1 MKKLYLLVLLF
12 FASQMAEAQLQKF
25 QYLSP
30 KPNSI
35 LNSRETNIIIRHGK
49 EIDLST
55 INKSLLT
62 VTGSLSGKHDG
73 KLILSDDDKTIV
85 FNPSTP
91 YLPDE
96 NISVHLFNGIKTKN
110 GEDIGSVEFSF
121 KVSPLK
127 EVIDVSA
134 ILYPE
139 ADFNSESVLQKDVS
153 VQADSLPADFPV
165 VTVDSVNNPYEG
177 KIFIANKPA
186 GGGHPYGY
194 YVMIVDSD
202 GTVLKYKKFSVA
214 ESNFKVLPNGLLAV
228 SDAARH
234 FVMDT
239 SLAILDT
246 FRCGNGYRTDVHD
259 FQLLPNGHAIVF
271 GTDPQPVDMSLIVPG
286 GRPDATLTGNVIQ
299 ELDADRNVIFQWRT
313 WDYIPIT
320 SSYYD
325 DLTAKNIDYAHVNSH
340 EVDVDGNLIV
350 TMRYMSNV
358 VKIDRKTG
366 DVLWILGGKDNQ
378 FTFLDEHESNAPE
391 YFSLPHNATILP
403 NGNLTLFDNGDHHTP
418 PYSRGVEYEIDQE
431 NKTVRLVWEFR
442 HNPDIYA
449 SSGGNVQRL
458 PNGNTIICWGRGG
471 ASNSMPIFTEVHPD
485 NSIAFELLYPNGMF
499 SYRAYKFL
507 MGDQVPSPEVT
518 AYDVLEGNTY
528 EFNNAGDTT
537 GISITFSDLVA
548 DMYANAIVSKYNYSP
563 MDPIFI
569 EDAPLMAPT
578 YFTIHGELITSYT
591 GEVHVDLDYY
601 PQISKPENTI
611 VYVRPLFGEVFIA
624 RPTSYDSLNNE
635 LIFTTTDFGE
645 FAFGVP
651 QEITVNSPFPLLPKN
666 DGIVNGESSVRLL
679 WGTKGIV
686 KTYNLQVASD
696 TAFTNLVVDD
706 QGLTSPSF
714 TLNSVTNDAEYFWRV
729 STANSAGT
737 SGWSETFKFLTASPF
752 INITYPNGGES
763 VYPDSTYI
771 IRWESNVNDTLNIML
786 VKTNGEIIYLIADT
800 ITAPTNALR
809 WQVSVDLQA
818 DTSYK
823 ISIISLSHTGLSDSS
838 DNAFSVIGPTGVPGS
853 ENIIKEYSLSQNYP
867 NPFNPST
874 RIDYYIPKSSFV
886 SLKIYDFLGNEIK
899 TLVSE
904 ERTAGRYSAFWDGT
918 NSRNEKVVSSVY
930 FYSLEAN
937 GVRVTRKMV
946 LLK

>member
-1 MKKLYLLVLLF
+1 MKILSLVFVLF
-12 FASQMAEAQLQKF
+12 ISQITSAQVSDF

-35 LNSRETNIIIRHGK
+35 LNSKETNIIIRQGE

-55 INKSLLT
+55 ISKSLIS
-62 VTGSLSGKHDG
+62 VTGSQSGKHDG
-73 KLILSDDDKTIV
+73 RLILSDDNKTIV
-85 FNPSTP
+85 FNPSTYYTP
-91 YLPDE
+91 NE
-96 NISVHLFNGIKTKN
+96 NVNVRLNSGIKTVN
-110 GEDIGSVEFSF
+110 GKDIGFVEFSF

-127 EVIDVSA
+127 EPIDVTALIFPEESSGNESA
-134 ILYPE
+134 LYK
-139 ADFNSESVLQKDVS
+139 NLS
-153 VQADSLPADFPV
+153 VQADTLPADFPV

-194 YVMIVDSD
+194 YVMIVDTG
-202 GTVLKYKKFSVA
+202 GTVLKHKKFNVA
-214 ESNFKVLPNGLLAV
+214 ESNFKILPNGLLAV

-286 GRPDATLTGNVIQ
+286 GRPDAVLTGNVIQ

-378 FTFLDEHESNAPE
+378 FSFLDEHESNAPE

-442 HNPDIYA
+442 HDPDIYA

-471 ASNSMPIFTEVHPD
+471 ASDSMPVFTEVHPD
-485 NSIAFELLYPNGMF
+485 GSIASELFYPDGMF
-499 SYRAYKFL
+499 SYRAYKFP
-507 MGDQVPSPEVT
+507 MGDQVPSPEDIF
-518 AYDVLEGNTY
+518 YDVLQGNTY
-528 EFNNAGDTT
+528 PSGIDTSTT
-537 GISITFSDLVA
+537 GVSITFDSLA
-548 DMYANAIVSKYNYSP
+548 HDMYANAIVRKYNYSP
-563 MDPIFI
+563 TDPVFI
-569 EDAPLMAPT
+569 EDAPLMAAA
-578 YFTIHGELITSYT
+578 YFTIQGELITYYS
-591 GEVHVDLDYY
+591 GEVHVDLDKY
-601 PQISKPENTI
+601 PQITKPESTV
-611 VYVRPLFGEVFIA
+611 VYVRPLYGEVFIA

-635 LIFTTTDFGE
+635 LVFTTTDFGE

-651 QEITVNSPFPLLPKN
+651 QEITVNPPFPLLPVNNK
-666 DGIVNGESSVRLL
+666 IVNGESSVRLF
-679 WGTKGIV
+679 WGTRGIV
-686 KTYNLQVASD
+686 QTYNLRVASD
-696 TAFTNLVVDD
+696 SAFSNLVIDTS
-706 QGLTSPSF
+706 GLTSPSF
-714 TLNSVTNDAEYFWRV
+714 TLNSVNNDTAYFWRV
-729 STANSAGT
+729 STTNSAGT

-752 INITYPNGGES
+752 IDITYPNGGES
-763 VYPDSTYI
+763 VYRDSIYI

-800 ITAPTNALR
+800 ITAATNAIR
-809 WQVSVDLQA
+809 WQVPSDLQA

-823 ISIISLSHTGLSDSS
+823 ISIVSLPHTGLGDSS
-838 DNAFSVIGPTGVPGS
+838 DNAFSVIEPVGVSGPKNVITS
-853 ENIIKEYSLSQNYP
+853 YSLSQNYP
-867 NPFNPST
+867 NPFNPVT
-874 RIDYYIPKSSFV
+874 RIDYYIPKNSFV

-904 ERTAGRYSAFWDGT
+904 ERPAGKYSAVWDGT
-918 NSRNEKVVSSVY
+918 NNRKEKVVSSVY
-930 FYSLEAN
+930 FYSLETN
-937 GVRVTRKMV
+937 SGRITRKMI

>member
-1 MKKLYLLVLLF
+1 MKILSLVFVLF
-12 FASQMAEAQLQKF
+12 ISQITSAQVSDF

-35 LNSRETNIIIRHGK
+35 LNSKETNIIIRQGE

-55 INKSLLT
+55 ISKSLIS
-62 VTGSLSGKHDG
+62 VTGSQSGKHDG
-73 KLILSDDDKTIV
+73 RLILSDDNKTIV
-85 FNPSTP
+85 FNPSTYYTP
-91 YLPDE
+91 NE
-96 NISVHLFNGIKTKN
+96 NVNVRLNSGIKTVN
-110 GEDIGSVEFSF
+110 GKDIGIVEFSF

-127 EVIDVSA
+127 EPIDVTALIFPEESSGNESA
-134 ILYPE
+134 LYK
-139 ADFNSESVLQKDVS
+139 NLS
-153 VQADSLPADFPV
+153 VQADTLPADFPV

-194 YVMIVDSD
+194 YVMIVDTG
-202 GTVLKYKKFSVA
+202 GTVLKHKKFNVA
-214 ESNFKVLPNGLLAV
+214 ESNFKILPNGLLAV

-286 GRPDATLTGNVIQ
+286 GRPDAVLTGNVIQ

-378 FTFLDEHESNAPE
+378 FSFLDEHESNAPE

-442 HNPDIYA
+442 HDPDIYA

-471 ASNSMPIFTEVHPD
+471 ASDSMPVFTEVHPD
-485 NSIAFELLYPNGMF
+485 GSIASELFYPDGMF
-499 SYRAYKFL
+499 SYRAYKFP
-507 MGDQVPSPEVT
+507 MGDQVPSPEDIF
-518 AYDVLEGNTY
+518 YDVLQGNTY
-528 EFNNAGDTT
+528 PSGIDTSTT
-537 GISITFSDLVA
+537 GVSITFDSLA
-548 DMYANAIVSKYNYSP
+548 HDMYANAIVRKYNYSP
-563 MDPIFI
+563 TDPVFI
-569 EDAPLMAPT
+569 EDAPLMAAA
-578 YFTIHGELITSYT
+578 YFTIQGELITYYS
-591 GEVHVDLDYY
+591 GEVHVDLDKY
-601 PQISKPENTI
+601 PQITKPESTV
-611 VYVRPLFGEVFIA
+611 VYVRPLYGEVFIA

-635 LIFTTTDFGE
+635 LVFTTTDFGE

-651 QEITVNSPFPLLPKN
+651 QEITVNPPFPLLPVNNK
-666 DGIVNGESSVRLL
+666 IVNGESSVRLF
-679 WGTKGIV
+679 WGTRGIV
-686 KTYNLQVASD
+686 QTYNLRVASD
-696 TAFTNLVVDD
+696 SAFSNLVIDTS
-706 QGLTSPSF
+706 GLTSPSF
-714 TLNSVTNDAEYFWRV
+714 TLNSVNNDTAYFWRV
-729 STANSAGT
+729 STTNSAGT

-752 INITYPNGGES
+752 IDITYPNGGES
-763 VYPDSTYI
+763 VYRDSIYI

-800 ITAPTNALR
+800 ITAATNAIR
-809 WQVSVDLQA
+809 WQVPSDLQA

-823 ISIISLSHTGLSDSS
+823 ISIVSLPHTGLGDSS
-838 DNAFSVIGPTGVPGS
+838 DNAFSVIEPVGVSGPKNVITS
-853 ENIIKEYSLSQNYP
+853 YSLSQNYP
-867 NPFNPST
+867 NPFNPVT
-874 RIDYYIPKSSFV
+874 RIDYYIPKNSFV

-904 ERTAGRYSAFWDGT
+904 ERPAGKYSAVWDGT
-918 NSRNEKVVSSVY
+918 NNRKEKVVSSVY
-930 FYSLEAN
+930 FYSLETN
-937 GVRVTRKMV
+937 SGRITRKMI